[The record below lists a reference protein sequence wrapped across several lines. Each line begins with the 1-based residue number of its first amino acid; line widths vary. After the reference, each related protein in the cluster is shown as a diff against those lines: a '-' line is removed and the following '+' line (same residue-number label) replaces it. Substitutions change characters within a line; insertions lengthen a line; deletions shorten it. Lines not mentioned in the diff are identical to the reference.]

1 MVQYRN
7 INSGILV
14 SSSEYYAMSYSEQ
27 RNYRISTNRSNNT
40 PTTSSNDTGGFMT
53 SAIIGHVTDS
63 ALLGG
68 LLGGDMIGGIVGDMF
83 SDGDLMD

>member
-1 MVQYRN
+1 MARYRN
-7 INSGILV
+7 ISSGILV

-27 RNYRISTNRSNNT
+27 RNYRISTNSS
-40 PTTSSNDTGGFMT
+40 TTSSNNNGGFMT

-68 LLGGDMIGGIVGDMF
+68 LLGGDIVGGIVGDMF